1 MVRRKNP
8 GGKLRKCIVAS
19 CTVKLKN
26 SDFPLHYSQIHG
38 SETGRFECSQCG
50 YSCSNS
56 DICIDNHID
65 KAHEKEDKAEA
76 SFNPKRKSDS
86 PRITNQC
93 TDQCRD
99 EKVKVSGRSKA
110 FKKDSKKVNENP
122 LPVREVE
129 RSSHNPSIRL
139 SKISQTR
146 ATNPAGNMNGQNG
159 SVVRAKKSRVNSN
172 ENNVNKRK
180 SNDGEQSNIEN
191 TPKRRKSDEAETS
204 SGIRNTAR
212 SSVQAGKGKPNK
224 SVVTSETPGVEFRQA
239 IFGDS
244 DDEDTA
250 DNHTET
256 RQMEGNVETENEG
269 RSSRLNDQDEDSDNY
284 EGDTNYDE
292 ENEQVETINPP
303 IDVEEREPSA
313 AERKRRRE
321 EIDREA
327 YFESFTKAHNRYT
340 LPMFE
345 DLLMDLLRKWTNN
358 PEQKTEELITN
369 IGGKNPHVMDV
380 NDMMCPPKF
389 GDEALIESIHGCVL
403 ESSRRL
409 QIHMI
414 NLLISTSVNFK
425 GELARRI
432 WQSLMMETAKYRYA
446 MSEQVGEN
454 ILREQILAL
463 RVLYDAYRKAME

>member
-8 GGKLRKCIVAS
+8 GGKRKNCIVAS
-19 CTVKLKN
+19 CTMKLKN
-26 SDFPLHYSQIHG
+26 SDFPQHYSQMHG
-38 SETGRFECSQCG
+38 SETGRFECNKCN

-65 KAHEKEDKAEA
+65 KAHEEEDKAEA
-76 SFNPKRKSDS
+76 SFNPRREPDF

-99 EKVKVSGRSKA
+99 EKVKVRMRSKA
-110 FKKDSKKVNENP
+110 SKKDSH

-129 RSSHNPSIRL
+129 KSSQSPSIRL
-139 SKISQTR
+139 SMNSQAR
-146 ATNPAGNMNGQNG
+146 AAIPAGSMNGQNG
-159 SVVRAKKSRVNSN
+159 SVVKTKKPRVNSN

-180 SNDGEQSNIEN
+180 SNDGEQSNIED
-191 TPKRRKSDEAETS
+191 TPKRRKPDEVETS
-204 SGIRNTAR
+204 SEIRNTAR

-340 LPMFE
+340 LLEFE
-345 DLLMDLLRKWTNN
+345 DLLMDLLRKWTDN

-446 MSEQVGEN
+446 VSEQVAEN
-454 ILREQILAL
+454 ILRDQILAL
-463 RVLYDAYRKAME
+463 RVLYDAYKKAME